1 MLESTPM
8 ITKKKLLGESSLSSL
23 VASDRDLLL
32 TQITITRGCD
42 GEPDRTLT
50 LSPQGL
56 RDHFAALT
64 MEHAREQPIEEATFE
79 RLARALQVE
88 LNEKL
93 RFDICQTIIGTTLQ
107 IVRGWHGPRETL
119 KVLKQLRHDAWGTM
133 ARGKDDRFIRFV
145 VDMIQGEID
154 ATGKPPREVINHYI
168 EAMQEAISRGRPP
181 EEEPRNLFFETIVSI
196 AREHGDRLALPSRDS
211 SFEQPPTS
219 LFKFASAMRDLVVD
233 YGNGILERR
242 GLQRGRLD
250 GFAELDQN
258 RLIIQLEAARKRI
271 LQEIPMGSLN
281 SPAPPN
287 FTA

>member
-8 ITKKKLLGESSLSSL
+8 ITKKKLLSESSLSSL
-23 VASDRDLLL
+23 IAPDRDLLL

-42 GEPDRTLT
+42 GAPDRTLT

-93 RFDICQTIIGTTLQ
+93 RFDICETIIGTTLL
-107 IVRGWHGPRETL
+107 IVRGWHGPREIL
-119 KVLKQLRHDAWGTM
+119 KVLKQLRHDALGTM
-133 ARGKDDRFIRFV
+133 ARGKDDRFIQFV

-154 ATGKPPREVINHYI
+154 ATGKPPREVIKHHI
-168 EAMQEAISRGRPP
+168 AAVSEAISRGRPP
-181 EEEPRNLFFETIVSI
+181 EEEQRNFFEGIVSI
-196 AREHGDRLALPSRDS
+196 AREHGDRLALPTRDS
-211 SFEQPPTS
+211 SFEQPSTS
-219 LFKFASAMRDLVVD
+219 LLEFASAMRDLLVE
-233 YGNGILERR
+233 YGDGILDKR

>member
-1 MLESTPM
+1 M

-32 TQITITRGCD
+32 MQITITRGCD
-42 GEPDRTLT
+42 GEPDQTLT

-64 MEHAREQPIEEATFE
+64 LEHAREQPIEEATFE

-93 RFDICQTIIGTTLQ
+93 RFDICQTIIATTLL
-107 IVRGWHGPRETL
+107 IVRGWHGPREIL

-133 ARGKDDRFIRFV
+133 ARGKDDRFIQSV

-154 ATGKPPREVINHYI
+154 ATGLQPRQVINHNI
-168 EAMQEAISRGRPP
+168 EAVQEAIYRGRPP
-181 EEEPRNLFFETIVSI
+181 EEEQRNLFFESVVGI

-219 LFKFASAMRDLVVD
+219 LLKFASAMRDLVVD
-233 YGNGILERR
+233 YGNGILDRR
-242 GLQRGRLD
+242 GLQRGRFD
-250 GFAELDQN
+250 GFAAFDQN

-271 LQEIPMGSLN
+271 LQEIPMG
-281 SPAPPN
+281 P
-287 FTA
+287 